1 VKRSQRPPKPSP
13 FTENQIRERAYQL
26 WQERGESAS
35 SDDNWQAAIEALKR
49 ERSPLGQMRRALL
62 KEFWLPGEKGVRA
75 FLGNANQFLRLAVTA
90 ETPTAAL
97 DVMKVVI
104 SGLGLLATA
113 TAGFVLYLNYQQGQ
127 EKLVTDRFAKSVE
140 LLGSKEI
147 DVRIGAIYSLERIA
161 KDSPKDHW
169 TIMEVLTAFVRNKAR
184 LPEDKKQ
191 KLKPVTTDV
200 QSALTAIGRREAK
213 HDSKLYSLNLSN
225 TSLTGADLNNAN
237 LEGANFQGA
246 DLTDADLFAARLQS
260 ANLDGT
266 SLSGASMLA
275 ADLRGASMTIV
286 QIKAAKYWQNA
297 HYHPDRREELG
308 LPPEKP

>member
-13 FTENQIRERAYQL
+13 FTEEQIRERAYKL
-26 WQERGESAS
+26 WQERDESAS

-147 DVRIGAIYSLERIA
+147 DVRIGAIYSLERVA

-169 TIMEVLTAFVRNKAR
+169 AIMEVLTAFVRNR
-184 LPEDKKQ
+184 SPLPKDWKPDSKQ
-191 KLKPVTTDV
+191 ELPRVTTDV
-200 QSALTAIGRREAK
+200 QSALTVIGRRNAK
-213 HDSKLYSLNLSN
+213 HDPEGEVLNLSKTN
-225 TSLTGADLNNAN
+225 LRGAN
-237 LEGANFQGA
+237 LERAKLEPTFRTSNWHIEYFNEVIGLAEA
-246 DLTDADLFAARLQS
+246 LAR
-260 ANLDGT
+260 
-266 SLSGASMLA
+266 
-275 ADLRGASMTIV
+275 
-286 QIKAAKYWQNA
+286 
-297 HYHPDRREELG
+297 
-308 LPPEKP
+308 